1 MIHSRH
7 RARLAGALIAIA
19 ATTLVAGC
27 AADTGPELGGI
38 EAPAAAPAVATLGIL
53 GDSVSLGVNACGSQ
67 GQCAAASWSGG
78 SDPEVGSVAARLAAA
93 SGVEP
98 KVVNAAK
105 DGGGV
110 QDALGL
116 VDEVLAAQPQLVT
129 VLLGGNDACAPSL
142 DEMTPAPDFEA
153 RLTELFARL
162 GAEVPDAAI
171 LALSVPDLHH
181 LWEIGSTNARAVQ
194 LWNGSASCR
203 NLLGAADDDSAEAI
217 ARRAAVAAR
226 IDEYN
231 AAIDRVCGATEGCV
245 GDGGAVH
252 AYAFTVEE
260 ISGID
265 FFHPSIAGQRVIAE
279 IAWDALERGAG

>member
-116 VDEVLAAQPQLVT
+116 VDEVLAAQPATSV
-129 VLLGGNDACAPSL
+129 V
-142 DEMTPAPDFEA
+142 
-153 RLTELFARL
+153 
-162 GAEVPDAAI
+162 AAI
-171 LALSVPDLHH
+171 AMRAPASR
-181 LWEIGSTNARAVQ
+181 AR
-194 LWNGSASCR
+194 
-203 NLLGAADDDSAEAI
+203 
-217 ARRAAVAAR
+217 
-226 IDEYN
+226 
-231 AAIDRVCGATEGCV
+231 
-245 GDGGAVH
+245 
-252 AYAFTVEE
+252 
-260 ISGID
+260 
-265 FFHPSIAGQRVIAE
+265 
-279 IAWDALERGAG
+279 